1 MDRCLSSV
9 LFTASFSG
17 DATRT
22 RESYEL
28 TDAQKVGFKEKW
40 LQEAISENPELVL
53 APCRAAGIIPQE
65 EHWEAL
71 GSEVP
76 IGAGNIDL
84 LLVSEFGR
92 VAIVETKLAYN
103 REARREVVAQVLE
116 YAIHLQSCS
125 VSQVTKA
132 VGGPPLVHE
141 DDVQARLSQGDYL
154 LIIAGDQLDPRA
166 IKLSQDL
173 LSRHLV
179 HPWELALV
187 EVAVFR
193 RGPESGREYL
203 LVPHVRG
210 VLVTERRHVVTV
222 VDSKGST
229 VQVTAAPATP
239 VAISRPPKWNEQ
251 QFFVAVEHGADELR
265 DFTGKLQTLRK
276 EHPEVSFEFGA
287 SKDGSLLLKKDGA
300 SLLGFYLGHGGSLSF
315 RTKNDTGEDN
325 FVKAFGEQWGLHYRR
340 GLEKLVNRS
349 MESGLWF
356 GFPFQADKAKEL
368 LRLLTESLNG
378 SRADQRPSE
387 TAPAA

>member
-1 MDRCLSSV
+1 MIK
-9 LFTASFSG
+9 G
-17 DATRT
+17 
-22 RESYEL
+22 
-28 TDAQKVGFKEKW
+28 
-40 LQEAISENPELVL
+40 
-53 APCRAAGIIPQE
+53 
-65 EHWEAL
+65 
-71 GSEVP
+71 
-76 IGAGNIDL
+76 
-84 LLVSEFGR
+84 
-92 VAIVETKLAYN
+92 
-103 REARREVVAQVLE
+103 
-116 YAIHLQSCS
+116 
-125 VSQVTKA
+125 
-132 VGGPPLVHE
+132 VGGRPFVHE
-141 DDVQARLSQGDYL
+141 DDVQERLSQGDYL
-154 LIIAGDQLDPRA
+154 LIIAGDQLEPRA
-166 IKLSQDL
+166 IKLSHAL

-187 EVAVFR
+187 EVAVFER
-193 RGPESGREYL
+193 ETESGKEYL
-203 LVPHVRG
+203 LVPHLPG
-210 VLVTERRHVVTV
+210 LLVADRRQVITV
-222 VDSKGST
+222 EPKGIAL
-229 VQVTAAPATP
+229 QVTAASAVPAA
-239 VAISRPPKWNEQ
+239 VSRTPKWNEQ

-300 SLLGFYLGHGGSLSF
+300 SLLAFYLGHGGSLSF